1 MTPHAVEGSGLL
13 LSCFRDSPIVLI
25 QARRVLPSPLL
36 SLYLQNGWWL
46 LESSENRWN
55 FFSQLV
61 QKSERNSLVAGLYT
75 LSTEMLLKFT
85 EIISMCHCHILSF
98 WFFHGLHLIDEQSAT
113 LFGVGGFIYE
123 SKTRDRGMEL
133 LWVSWSRTTLLF
145 SASQIFFSKVQLSFC
160 WILHLWL
167 TLSSGCLLLALLFFR
182 GQNAVDHVPCC
193 RGNRSFVS
201 LWLWLILHL
210 TDGVGIYRRCLC
222 NHTVRRLWQVIVSIS
237 ILRINFCLAAGV
249 VFLKVSITF
258 PGMV

>member
-1 MTPHAVEGSGLL
+1 MTPHAVEGSGM

-55 FFSQLV
+55 FFSQLI

-113 LFGVGGFIYE
+113 LFGVGGFICE

-145 SASQIFFSKVQLSFC
+145 LSFADFFQKFSFRFAEFFTFD
-160 WILHLWL
+160 WLLHLWL
-167 TLSSGCLLLALLFFR
+167 TLSSSCLLLALFFFR

-249 VFLKVSITF
+249 VFTF